1 MRSRSMP
8 PILWAI
14 DEIYADTDFTEY
26 RIQILVYCT
35 SQRTLNNFFFFFVYF
50 RAF

>member
-26 RIQILVYCT
+26 RIQILVY
-35 SQRTLNNFFFFFVYF
+35 SSWSEHIFLLRPVLF
-50 RAF
+50 